1 MSDWQ
6 ELCCALLSFFTR
18 GTSERA
24 PIRELLSDPGAL
36 HFCNL
41 LIKCK
46 EQQKMLITH
55 SPTFLHNYSLAE
67 EHLWTLLLEFVKPKE
82 DKPG

>member
-1 MSDWQ
+1 MTGRN
-6 ELCCALLSFFTR
+6 CAVHFFLSLR
-18 GTSERA
+18 GARASERA

-67 EHLWTLLLEFVKPKE
+67 EHLRTLLLEFVKPKE
-82 DKPG
+82 DK